1 MVTAPTAIIDAC
13 VLYSAPIRDLIV
25 RIAQAGFIQARW
37 SNEIHEEWM
46 RSLLNNNPRVSRARL
61 ERTRY
66 LMNGALRDCVVTG
79 HMQIV
84 DSLTLP
90 DPQDRHVLAA
100 AVHAGA
106 ELIVTFNLSD
116 FPRQFLAPHGV
127 AARHPDE
134 LLFDLLDAAPDE
146 FCEAARL
153 QRLALKTPRM
163 TVEEFLAKLE
173 VVGLPRTVAR
183 LANCADRI

>member
-25 RIAQAGFIQARW
+25 RIAQAGLIQARW

-46 RSLLNNNPRVSRARL
+46 RSLLNNNPRVSQARL

-84 DSLTLP
+84 DSLTLA
-90 DPQDRHVLAA
+90 DPQDRHILAA
-100 AVHAGA
+100 AVHATPVYDRMGK
-106 ELIVTFNLSD
+106 EIFTKIVCIAYANVWSSRASFS
-116 FPRQFLAPHGV
+116 PR
-127 AARHPDE
+127 
-134 LLFDLLDAAPDE
+134 LDPQKE
-146 FCEAARL
+146 
-153 QRLALKTPRM
+153 TP
-163 TVEEFLAKLE
+163 
-173 VVGLPRTVAR
+173 
-183 LANCADRI
+183 